1 MSARPTVAASFFAGN
16 ATPRALFIT
25 GAVLFPA
32 FLLQQDIV
40 LRVTL
45 FGLFLCL
52 NALSGRRIRIVQ
64 YLAVSAGIIAFNLV
78 IPTGRVLA
86 TVIGLPLTEGALK
99 SGLYKASAM
108 IGLIA
113 LSQFSIRANLRLPGR
128 LGGLIGTSLL
138 YFERIMGEKRTIDR
152 KDVVGSIDAILLSV
166 HADPPVGESGVSLAR
181 TSPWGAMA
189 LAIVML
195 GSWGIFGWTLL
206 HPHPFW
212 GG

>member
-1 MSARPTVAASFFAGN
+1 MSARPGVPPSFFSGN

-25 GAVLFPA
+25 GAALFPA

-40 LRVTL
+40 LRAGL
-45 FGLFLCL
+45 FALFLCL
-52 NALSGRRIRIVQ
+52 NALSGRHIRIVQ
-64 YLAVSAGIIAFNLV
+64 YLVVSAGIVAFNLV

-99 SGLYKASAM
+99 AGLYKATAM
-108 IGLIA
+108 VGLIA

-128 LGGLIGTSLL
+128 VGGLIGSSLL

-152 KDVVGSIDAILLSV
+152 KDVVGSIDTILLSV
-166 HADPPVGESGVSLAR
+166 HTDPPAGDRAATLAR
-181 TSPWGAMA
+181 TSPRGAA
-189 LAIVML
+189 VLAVVML
-195 GSWGIFGWTLL
+195 GSWALFGWTIL
-206 HPHPFW
+206 HPHPLW